1 MAVPL
6 RDRLG
11 FLTRLP
17 TLMKCTSDDDVPCP
31 GYLFEEIAKIS
42 HDSSGSSQCLLEH
55 LLNRLQNNSCHV
67 KLKVLKIL
75 LYMCTHGSSQFLQQ
89 LKRNST
95 FIQEAAVFAGP
106 PDPLHGNSLYQ
117 KVRAAAQDLAS
128 ALFSDT
134 LLPPPSAQPCR
145 PLPPTGMGSQP
156 SPCSSLQGFG
166 FTSERS
172 GSPSAS
178 EALLATIQK
187 AAEVVASA
195 VLPSSEFPPPCPREL
210 QDDAYQPVTAP
221 SPGKSCAVPRKPPAA
236 AALSMRVSHR
246 PGQAGGGW
254 EETDS
259 GHSSQNSSQE
269 NGELSRTS
277 DSCSKS
283 GSDSP
288 SGASRELGNVTERVE
303 GDCMQELSLVSELT
317 RGSKVFLTREEAQHF
332 IKECGLLNCEVVLEL
347 LSRMLQDPSELVC
360 MRSMCAISSLLC
372 SDLLAHE
379 QIFMITRQHLQQ
391 LSQRSPGPVANK
403 ATKLLRQFEALCRS
417 CSSPKRSQLDMDP
430 STPARGAPQHTCDLL
445 TDLMPLAGET
455 VLKPVSLA
463 PFLSETCKSPAFDV
477 HPAAVPAPEGE
488 QGTEAE
494 ICEQFGAVASG
505 GRCQQEVEC
514 RLMGPEP
521 QLDAAQMDSGPA
533 QMLHGRQGE
542 AAPPQSLSL
551 FAGMEL
557 VALPGTAVANSGG
570 EECASRVPRTLPCT
584 GTASTKAHRGSKGSR
599 EPSAFSFLN
608 M

>member
-1 MAVPL
+1 MGAERIMAAPL

-11 FLTRLP
+11 FLSRLP
-17 TLMKCTSDDDVPCP
+17 TLMKGTSDDDIPCP

-42 HDSSGSSQCLLEH
+42 HDSPGSSQCLLEH
-55 LLNRLQNNSCHV
+55 LLNRLQTNSCHV
-67 KLKVLKIL
+67 KLKWPRLCSASPVSPGAEDSAVRVHARLFAVPPAAEKEFHL
-75 LYMCTHGSSQFLQQ
+75 HPGSSSVCGAARSPARQQ
-89 LKRNST
+89 LVPESPRS
-95 FIQEAAVFAGP
+95 
-106 PDPLHGNSLYQ
+106 S
-117 KVRAAAQDLAS
+117 
-128 ALFSDT
+128 
-134 LLPPPSAQPCR
+134 
-145 PLPPTGMGSQP
+145 TGMGSQP

-195 VLPSSEFPPPCPREL
+195 VLPSPEFPPPCPREL

-221 SPGKSCAVPRKPPAA
+221 SPGKSCAVPQKPPAA
-236 AALSMRVSHR
+236 TAHSMRVSHQ

-277 DSCSKS
+277 DSYSKS

-303 GDCMQELSLVSELT
+303 GDCVQELSLVSALT
-317 RGSKVFLTREEAQHF
+317 RGSKVFLMREEAQHF

-379 QIFMITRQHLQQ
+379 QIFVITQQHLQQ

-417 CSSPKRSQLDMDP
+417 CPSPKRSQPDTDP
-430 STPARGAPQHTCDLL
+430 STPARGSPQHTRDLL

-463 PFLSETCKSPAFDV
+463 PFLLKTCKSPAFDV
-477 HPAAVPAPEGE
+477 HPVAVPAPEGE

-514 RLMGPEP
+514 RLAGREP
-521 QLDAAQMDSGPA
+521 QLDATRMDSGPA
-533 QMLHGRQGE
+533 QMLHGRQGA

-570 EECASRVPRTLPCT
+570 KECASHVPRTLPCT
-584 GTASTKAHRGSKGSR
+584 GTARTKAHGDSEGSR